1 MPKRR
6 MSFDTRKLTYIAM
19 LTAIVMV
26 LQYFGS
32 FIKLGAQFSVTL
44 VLVPVVMGAALCGV
58 LSAGWLGLV
67 FGACVLM
74 YGDAA
79 AFLVVNPLGT
89 VVTVLLKGALAG
101 LAAGL
106 VYKLLEK
113 INKYLAILV
122 SAIVCPVVNTAVF
135 ILGSYLFFIPTITE
149 WAGGGDAGVYI
160 ITVLVGANFL
170 FELLFNILLAP
181 SILRVLNLKK
191 Q

>member
-1 MPKRR
+1 MSERK
-6 MSFDTRKLTYIAM
+6 MSFDTRKMTYVAM

-32 FIKLGAQFSVTL
+32 FIKLGSQFSVTL

-89 VVTVLLKGALAG
+89 VITVLIKGALAG

-106 VYKLLEK
+106 VYKALEAK
-113 INKYLAILV
+113 SKYLAIMV
-122 SAIVCPVVNTAVF
+122 AAIVCPVVNTGIF
-135 ILGSYLFFIPTITE
+135 IIGSYLFFIPTITE
-149 WAGGGDAGVYI
+149 WAGGGDVGVYI

-170 FELLFNILLAP
+170 FEVLFNILLAP